1 MGSIMKLQ
9 EMRDKRIIY
18 QENKKQEV
26 IKRIASILSD
36 EERAIFLSGDGF
48 VMLPEVERARL
59 KIDAYPYFK

>member
-1 MGSIMKLQ
+1 
-9 EMRDKRIIY
+9 MRDNRIIY

-59 KIDAYPYFK
+59 NPHCSK